1 MPGVNSTDQQ
11 AARAIETALRDAVYR
26 LDRPPVEL
34 EWFMALPK
42 RVRRSAQLIETA
54 QIESRVLLEHVRAE
68 WNRSRKLE
76 QEREAQLAKAR
87 AQPRDLECLRAPD
100 SAAWHGL
107 GRRKRRCWTFEMT
120 GRAYTTRQ
128 QQSNTTSVPQP
139 TTSDTFLLHPSSCY
153 VPKRPP
159 TPIGLREAVRN
170 VPGLIYKANGPARAE
185 DYGCPTPCTPAPIVS
200 ISQPTSISSCPPPV
214 HPGKYQPGEWIVSG
228 LDINPDF
235 AYLIALGHH
244 ARAPGDDYFLGR
256 AAQGIVDVEA
266 IAPGLLGYLAEGLF
280 PGGLREG
287 GEMTEP
293 LFPILDFCRGWFI
306 FACKSGLTPC

>member
-185 DYGCPTPCTPAPIVS
+185 DYGCPTPCTPAHRI
-200 ISQPTSISSCPPPV
+200 
-214 HPGKYQPGEWIVSG
+214 
-228 LDINPDF
+228 D
-235 AYLIALGHH
+235 
-244 ARAPGDDYFLGR
+244 
-256 AAQGIVDVEA
+256 
-266 IAPGLLGYLAEGLF
+266 
-280 PGGLREG
+280 
-287 GEMTEP
+287 
-293 LFPILDFCRGWFI
+293 
-306 FACKSGLTPC
+306 